1 MEIKRKI
8 KQTIENLKYK
18 FWHSRLAW
26 YDDSH
31 EIKLT
36 SLSPSENIE
45 DNDSNI
51 DAYEI
56 ALRNVLKSTEANNI
70 AMTGDLG
77 IGKSSILKAY
87 EKRYGEKFIYVSVSD
102 LIDDS
107 QPPEKKKTPE
117 EKKTLEEKKKIQE
130 EIEKNLLKQLIA
142 ICRKKDIPASRF
154 RNIPE
159 SPSKRNAILF
169 TILTAIFALNI
180 GVVLFWDEIAEAF
193 ETFHICIDKG
203 KPFSYF
209 FLVVLSTIL
218 VGCSIWNIILNYKLP
233 KISAKASVKDGC
245 EANIEMDTPIEPENL
260 DKNLGEIIYLLEQA
274 GKKSGYVLVI
284 EDMDRFDADVCIPV
298 LVKLRQINVM
308 INQRMRFSNHKH
320 SYKFIYVLKEEIF
333 ADKDPYKF
341 FDIMLPV
348 VPSLS
353 NKSSIIYL
361 NGRWKKFDL
370 LPTFIPDIAPY
381 LTDYRKIFHI
391 ENEYKIFREI
401 NSGFFVED
409 IQLDDIN
416 LQSIQTE
423 LMALIIYKIYFPHDF
438 NKSRYTENDDT
449 SKSNLS
455 KALYNKH
462 RLSLPVKVDM
472 NADIF
477 DMLASYMTQRV
488 FYFIGA
494 YSSSTL
500 GQAES
505 LYLKALNEYTIS
517 NAKYKRT
524 NNVDYLSDAYSYIK
538 SQSYQIKDILKN
550 MAIKQPYPELMLRVI
565 DYYAKTVTFIFQ
577 LPTIVYTE
585 TISYNEYFAD
595 INATF
600 IYCGLVPTH
609 KVYIKLLIS
618 GYKKMKKEADMVS
631 KIVET
636 LSYLNENN
644 FKGFDFSDADLS
656 TTELSEMSLTNLQG
670 ATYNSNTIF
679 PKGFDPK
686 AHGMIDISA
695 QPEPETEPETND
707 SESTTPIT

>member
-1 MEIKRKI
+1 MEIERKI
-8 KQTIENLKYK
+8 KQIIVKLKYK

-56 ALRNVLKSTEANNI
+56 ALRNVLKSTDANNI

-117 EKKTLEEKKKIQE
+117 EKKKIQE

-142 ICRKKDIPASRF
+142 VCRKKDIPASRF
-154 RNIPE
+154 RHIPE

-353 NKSSIIYL
+353 NKSSTIYL
-361 NGRWKKFDL
+361 KDRWEEFDL
-370 LPTFIPDIAPY
+370 LPTFIPHIAPF
-381 LTDYRKIFHI
+381 LTDYRKIFNI
-391 ENEYKIFREI
+391 ENEYKVFSKIHGDYLSSIEDRKIRREMH
-401 NSGFFVED
+401 
-409 IQLDDIN
+409 
-416 LQSIQTE
+416 TE
-423 LMALIIYKIYFPHDF
+423 LMALMIYKAYFPDDYYQIRYANENSNNTPMLTNELKDKWLLNFSRKAFFSLDSNNIF
-438 NKSRYTENDDT
+438 N
-449 SKSNLS
+449 
-455 KALYNKH
+455 
-462 RLSLPVKVDM
+462 V
-472 NADIF
+472 
-477 DMLASYMTQRV
+477 LAFYMSQRV
-488 FYFIGA
+488 FNFIGTYTSSA
-494 YSSSTL
+494 VAEATRMYKEVLVAMDRVELEFRSNYSAMRIETILNKMGNKIIFPDTMQIVMNYFAKVMTL
-500 GQAES
+500 YFRACTKYRQLEYNETYIIFHKYGLYPHEDIHAQLLRAVFNTAKKDAEMAACAIAD
-505 LYLKALNEYTIS
+505 LYRF
-517 NAKYKRT
+517 NAK
-524 NNVDYLSDAYSYIK
+524 N
-538 SQSYQIKDILKN
+538 
-550 MAIKQPYPELMLRVI
+550 
-565 DYYAKTVTFIFQ
+565 FIW
-577 LPTIVYTE
+577 L
-585 TISYNEYFAD
+585 
-595 INATF
+595 
-600 IYCGLVPTH
+600 
-609 KVYIKLLIS
+609 
-618 GYKKMKKEADMVS
+618 
-631 KIVET
+631 
-636 LSYLNENN
+636 
-644 FKGFDFSDADLS
+644 DFTGADLS
-656 TTELSEMSLTNLQG
+656 KTSFKGMTLDLSG
-670 ATYNSNTIF
+670 VHYDDATIF
-679 PKGFDPK
+679 PEDGSLDPDSS
-686 AHGMIDISA
+686 GMIYVPLKNKES
-695 QPEPETEPETND
+695 TSPETND
-707 SESTTPIT
+707 SESTAPIT